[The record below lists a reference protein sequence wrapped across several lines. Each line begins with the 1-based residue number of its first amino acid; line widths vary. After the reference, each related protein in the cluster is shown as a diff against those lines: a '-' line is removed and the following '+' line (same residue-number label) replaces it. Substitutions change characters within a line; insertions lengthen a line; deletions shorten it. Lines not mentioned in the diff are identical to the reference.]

1 MVEEPYEWLE
11 AADALVL
18 ASDIESLPRVVLE
31 AMAFETSIVA
41 TRIFGLAE
49 LLEDGR
55 TAHLCE
61 PRDAD
66 ALAAAL
72 DRALS
77 APEEEREAMTEAASS
92 LVWERHHPDDYARAF
107 EALLESVLRGESV
120 EALAAA
126 PASAGWTTDDAV
138 SKGATG
144 GTQGR

>member
-1 MVEEPYEWLE
+1 MCVP
-11 AADALVL
+11 
-18 ASDIESLPRVVLE
+18 
-31 AMAFETSIVA
+31 
-41 TRIFGLAE
+41 RIFGLAE

-92 LVWERHHPDDYARAF
+92 VVWERHHPDDYARAF

-126 PASAGWTTDDAV
+126 PASAGVPSNGSV
-138 SKGATG
+138 SKRAARGA
-144 GTQGR
+144 QSR